1 MSILPIFIPHAGC
14 PHQCVFC
21 DQKTISGQ
29 KIAAVKGAKEQ
40 IERWLTWLRP
50 SKDNEAAFY
59 GGSFTGLDIA
69 LQKQLLELTDELYD
83 KGIIGRV
90 RLSTRPDYIDKE
102 RLTLLQEHHVELVEL
117 GVQSL
122 DDNVLQKAE
131 RGHRAEAV
139 YSAHKLLREFGFRTG
154 IQLMVGMP
162 QQSFAS
168 VQATA
173 QRVAAL
179 KPDVAR
185 IYPLLVIK
193 DTPLACSY
201 NKGEFEPLSIEEAV
215 EQSAY
220 VYKTLTQAGI
230 KVIRIGLQP
239 DEELCA
245 EGNIVAGP
253 FHPAMGELV
262 KSRVLREHF
271 TPIMQ
276 KLVDS
281 GAQGV
286 VFHCPRRYESKLR
299 GMKSCNLAYWQQL
312 FPKLKL
318 TIMPSS
324 GEGINLCL
332 MQSGCTPANPL
343 HR

>member
-1 MSILPIFIPHAGC
+1 M
-14 PHQCVFC
+14 
-21 DQKTISGQ
+21 
-29 KIAAVKGAKEQ
+29 
-40 IERWLTWLRP
+40 
-50 SKDNEAAFY
+50 
-59 GGSFTGLDIA
+59 
-69 LQKQLLELTDELYD
+69 
-83 KGIIGRV
+83 
-90 RLSTRPDYIDKE
+90 
-102 RLTLLQEHHVELVEL
+102 
-117 GVQSL
+117 
-122 DDNVLQKAE
+122 
-131 RGHRAEAV
+131 
-139 YSAHKLLREFGFRTG
+139 
-154 IQLMVGMP
+154 
-162 QQSFAS
+162 
-168 VQATA
+168 
-173 QRVAAL
+173 
-179 KPDVAR
+179 
-185 IYPLLVIK
+185 
-193 DTPLACSY
+193 
-201 NKGEFEPLSIEEAV
+201 

-276 KLVDS
+276 KLVDG
-281 GAQGV
+281 GAQGI

>member
-1 MSILPIFIPHAGC
+1 MSIIPIFIPHAGC

-21 DQKTISGQ
+21 NQKAISGQ
-29 KIAAVKGAKEQ
+29 KSAAVPAAQAQ
-40 IERWLTWLRP
+40 IKRWLEWIKP
-50 SKDNEAAFY
+50 SAHNEAAFY
-59 GGSFTGLDIA
+59 GGSFTGLDLS
-69 LQKQLLELTDELYD
+69 LQNELLALTDALI
-83 KGIIGRV
+83 KQGVIGSV
-90 RLSTRPDYIDKE
+90 RLSTRPDYIDAE
-102 RLTLLQEHHVELVEL
+102 RLELLKQHHVKLVEL

-122 DDNVLQKAE
+122 DDAVLKRAE
-131 RGHRAEAV
+131 RGHSAAAV
-139 YSAHKLLREFGFRTG
+139 YAAHALLKEEGFKTG

-162 QQSFAS
+162 GQSLAS
-168 VQATA
+168 VQQTA
-173 QRVAAL
+173 YKVAQL

-193 DTPLACSY
+193 DTPLAQSY
-201 NKGEFEPLSIEEAV
+201 AQGEFTPLSVDEAV

-276 KLVDS
+276 KLVDG